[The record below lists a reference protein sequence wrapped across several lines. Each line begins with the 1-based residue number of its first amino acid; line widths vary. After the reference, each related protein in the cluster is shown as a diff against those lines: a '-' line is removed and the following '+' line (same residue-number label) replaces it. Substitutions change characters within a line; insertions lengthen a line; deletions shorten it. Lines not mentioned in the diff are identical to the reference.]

1 MSNRD
6 ISRRTLLKGGGAAL
20 AGLSVLRVSGPA
32 HAFPGQT
39 GQRDRVPW
47 DDDQSDS
54 VQAFVPAGGQV
65 IPWLDQPP
73 PNPVPQI
80 TGNLL
85 QWEALDS
92 FLTPA
97 DEFFYVQHYGQPD
110 GLDEATWRV
119 GIGGLVVSVLGS
131 VDDSRPV
138 AATAW

>member
-1 MSNRD
+1 MKQKHV
-6 ISRRTLLKGGGAAL
+6 SRRTMLKGGGAAL
-20 AGLSVLRVSGPA
+20 AGLTVMQVAGPA
-32 HAFPGQT
+32 HAFPGQP
-39 GQRDRVPW
+39 GQDEQIAW

-54 VQAFVPAGGQV
+54 PEALRHPGGQV

-97 DEFFYVQHYGQPD
+97 DKFFYVQHYG
-110 GLDEATWRV
+110 
-119 GIGGLVVSVLGS
+119 
-131 VDDSRPV
+131 
-138 AATAW
+138 

>member
-20 AGLSVLRVSGPA
+20 AGLSVLRVAGPA
-32 HAFPGQT
+32 HASPVHT

-54 VQAFVPAGGQV
+54 AQTFVHPGGQV

-73 PNPVPQI
+73 SNPVPEI

-85 QWEALDS
+85 QW
-92 FLTPA
+92 
-97 DEFFYVQHYGQPD
+97 
-110 GLDEATWRV
+110 
-119 GIGGLVVSVLGS
+119 
-131 VDDSRPV
+131 
-138 AATAW
+138 